1 MRLLSYLIVA
11 TLFTTG
17 CDTEKNNS
25 AKRATR
31 AHLVETVAVQR
42 TPLKSKKIVTGSLV
56 ATRTVQIHNEEQ
68 GRITR
73 IPVYPGDHVQ
83 KGDTI
88 LELNNTIFTAEL
100 DKATAAHKQARLDYK
115 RIRKLKPRNL
125 ASEDELA
132 RAETAVEQT
141 RAELALQQA
150 KFDHSIVM
158 APFTGLISERLK
170 EPGDIVP
177 LHSHILTIYDPATL
191 IAKINISEIILQSI
205 NVGHQVELRVDAL
218 GDVKIN
224 GTIIRIHPLIN
235 SSTRQGIV
243 EIKLNNRP
251 DGAYPGQLAR
261 VKIEGQTNPLPN
273 LPLYAIRHDTRG
285 EYVFRITKEN
295 KAQYTSIKTGIQ
307 LGERVEILA
316 GLTEGDRVV
325 SKGFLKLRDNSPVK
339 INPAENALEP
349 TENKSKN

>member
-1 MRLLSYLIVA
+1 MRLLSYLMLTALLVP
-11 TLFTTG
+11 G
-17 CDTEKNNS
+17 CDSNNS
-25 AKRATR
+25 NTSKRTAR
-31 AHLVETVAVQR
+31 AHLVEVVAVQR
-42 TPLKSKKIVTGSLV
+42 TPLKSSKIVTGSLV

-73 IPVYPGDHVQ
+73 IPVYPGDRVN

-88 LELNNTIFTAEL
+88 LELNNTIFKAEL
-100 DKATAAHKQARLDYK
+100 DKASAAHKQARLDYK

-150 KFDHSIVM
+150 KFDHTLVK
-158 APFTGLISERLK
+158 APFAGLISERLK
-170 EPGDIVP
+170 EPNDIVP
-177 LHSHILTIYDPATL
+177 LHSHILTIYDPNTL
-191 IAKINISEIILQSI
+191 IAKINVSEIILQSI
-205 NVGHQVELRVDAL
+205 KVGHLVDLRVDAL

-243 EIKLNNRP
+243 EIKINNRP

-261 VKIEGQTNPLPN
+261 VKIEGQTRPLPN
-273 LPLYAIRHDTRG
+273 LPLYAVRHDTRG
-285 EYVFRITKEN
+285 EYVFRISKEN
-295 KAQYTSIKTGIQ
+295 KAEYTSIKTGIQ
-307 LGERVEILA
+307 LGERIEILA
-316 GLTEGDRVV
+316 GLAEGDRVV
-325 SKGFLKLRDNSPVK
+325 SKGFLKLRNNSLVE
-339 INPAENALEP
+339 IDSAENALEQ
-349 TENKSKN
+349 TQNSSKN